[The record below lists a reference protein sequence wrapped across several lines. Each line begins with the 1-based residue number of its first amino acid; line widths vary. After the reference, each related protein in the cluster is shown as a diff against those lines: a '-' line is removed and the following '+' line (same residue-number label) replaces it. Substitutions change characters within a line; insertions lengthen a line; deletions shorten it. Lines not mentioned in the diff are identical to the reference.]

1 MHYVPPKS
9 TETRMLCSGMPASPV
24 AQSFNALTSC
34 LKPWAKRPAEM
45 GFRRQLIQDMVQ
57 DKLHV
62 AKCESS
68 LGKRYIHY

>member
-1 MHYVPPKS
+1 
-9 TETRMLCSGMPASPV
+9 MPASPV

-68 LGKRYIHY
+68 LGKR